1 MADYRENAIE
11 FYENDKRATFS
22 FTQGRFKTRIEKLA
36 EQYPDECEICAKN
49 PDGSWYG
56 HIPTKW
62 IRIQPNTGRE
72 MTEEEK
78 QASAERLAK
87 YRKQKKGKQSTGG
100 AI

>member
-62 IRIQPNTGRE
+62 IRINPPRE
-72 MTEEEK
+72 LSEEQK
-78 QASAERLAK
+78 QDMSERMKGL
-87 YRKQKKGKQSTGG
+87 RQKQLSTSNE
-100 AI
+100 